1 MNGNIATIGI
11 SSEAPRET
19 STVPESNACNSLL
32 WASSWKSD
40 GIAHNKGTTASN
52 SSTSAPLQVPTFEER
67 SAPASDDSVP
77 MYNPP
82 TIADAL
88 ANINSSTV
96 MPKLVGSP
104 DLSSNRAMKPG
115 M

>member
-1 MNGNIATIGI
+1 MKGRIATIGI
-11 SSEAPRET
+11 SSDAPSET
-19 STVPESNACNSLL
+19 STAPGSNAWSSLL
-32 WASSWKSD
+32 WASSWNSD

-52 SSTSAPLQVPTFEER
+52 SSTSAPLQVPALDER
-67 SAPASDDSVP
+67 SAPASDDCAP

-82 TIADAL
+82 TMADAL
-88 ANINSSTV
+88 ASISSSTV

-104 DLSSNRAMKPG
+104 ALISSNAMKPG